1 MVQLQQRSLFNT
13 ALRFPGR
20 ETKEPVVTFVSRW
33 CGTEALAAADVS
45 AAAKSYLWLL
55 IAGQGLITLINGMS
69 IWGPGLRG
77 LLSVSVQLKRS
88 HRRPVEN
95 GGAGGVVGGGDRGR
109 GSVSGLIADTSHCGI
124 STERLVLKEQHVT

>member
-55 IAGQGLITLINGMS
+55 IAGQGLITLINSMS

-95 GGAGGVVGGGDRGR
+95 RGGGGGATGAGALFQD
-109 GSVSGLIADTSHCGI
+109 
-124 STERLVLKEQHVT
+124 